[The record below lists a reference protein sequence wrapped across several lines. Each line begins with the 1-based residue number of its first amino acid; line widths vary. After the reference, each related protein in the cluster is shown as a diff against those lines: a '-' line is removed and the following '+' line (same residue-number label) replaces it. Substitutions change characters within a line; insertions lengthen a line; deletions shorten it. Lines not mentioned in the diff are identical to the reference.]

1 MRNVYAKFE
10 RQKIGRS
17 RSKLDA
23 IFTASTSF
31 IWRMITMGPSHKHA
45 SRRSNLLKNFR
56 SYISTDICTE
66 LLVEG
71 HSVQRNKTAAIPT
84 SSGRLRVYTKRE
96 TQVFWVS
103 CTGTK
108 ISPLKSLPS
117 IKHIWEATLKLPR
130 SWWLSIESAGRFTS
144 FLASFSANPRLLH
157 VRSTKPWNKSTIIE
171 QNFNLASLL
180 MNTALASSQ
189 QLTRQRS
196 TLPQ

>member
-157 VRSTKPWNKSTIIE
+157 PITSRQVYKTME
-171 QNFNLASLL
+171 QEYNYRWAEI
-180 MNTALASSQ
+180 
-189 QLTRQRS
+189 
-196 TLPQ
+196 